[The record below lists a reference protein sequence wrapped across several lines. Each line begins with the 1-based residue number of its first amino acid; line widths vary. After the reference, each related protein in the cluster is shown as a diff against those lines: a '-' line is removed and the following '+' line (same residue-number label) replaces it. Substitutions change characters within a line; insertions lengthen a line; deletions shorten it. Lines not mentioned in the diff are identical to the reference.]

1 MALATHGLVNIRKSL
16 LQTHKHIQRFN
27 KYIECSC
34 DSNQFDYLQLI
45 ILVQNAIAVIIRVL
59 LVLQTVSIIILVAI
73 RKTVAI
79 VILVLYESNK

>member
-1 MALATHGLVNIRKSL
+1 MALATPGLVIIRKSL
-16 LQTHKHIQRFN
+16 LQTHKHKQRFN